1 IEEKREAHHR
11 ENPDDTEDFDY
22 NYPLKARFDQL
33 YGLYRDKRN
42 AHHKSQQNNL
52 QANLEKRLEIVE
64 ELKDLINPSEN
75 IKDTLKHFNELRDR
89 WKHAGPIP
97 KDKYNH
103 VWNNYHFHVENFYD
117 YLHLD
122 REARDIDF
130 KHNLEQ
136 KQKIIARVE
145 ELVNEND
152 VNKAFR
158 ELQDLHRIW
167 KEEIGPVSR
176 QHREEIWNRFSE
188 LTKQMHDKREE
199 LFEKQRG
206 SEQENLEKKQAI
218 IAQLQELSKEKVGTH
233 SAWLGQIDKVEALRN
248 EFFTLGKV
256 PLEVNEETWSSFKN
270 AVREFNSLKN
280 SFYKDIKKD
289 QNDNLSKKTA
299 LVEKAKELQNSDDFA
314 TTTPIMKQIQEEW
327 KQIGHVPRKYSDKLW

>member
-64 ELKDLINPSEN
+64 ELKNLINPQEN
-75 IKDTLKHFNELRDR
+75 IKDTLKHFNEIRER
-89 WKHAGPIP
+89 WKNAGPIP

-122 REARDIDF
+122 REARDLDF

-136 KQKIIARVE
+136 KLKIIARAE
-145 ELVNEND
+145 ELVEMAD
-152 VNKAFR
+152 VTKAFR
-158 ELQDLHRIW
+158 ELQDLHRMW
-167 KEEIGPVSR
+167 KEQIGPVSR
-176 QHREEIWNRFSE
+176 EHREEIWNRFSE
-188 LTKQMHDKREE
+188 LTRQMHDKREAI
-199 LFEKQRG
+199 LAKQRG
-206 SEQENLEKKQAI
+206 IEEENLTRKRDI
-218 IAQLQELSKEKVGTH
+218 ISKIEALAQEDVTSHNGWVN
-233 SAWLGQIDKVEALRN
+233 QIAKIDTLRN
-248 EFFTLGKV
+248 EFFGAGKV
-256 PLEVNEETWSSFKN
+256 PS
-270 AVREFNSLKN
+270 
-280 SFYKDIKKD
+280 
-289 QNDNLSKKTA
+289 
-299 LVEKAKELQNSDDFA
+299 
-314 TTTPIMKQIQEEW
+314 
-327 KQIGHVPRKYSDKLW
+327 